1 MNNKTRLA
9 IAAAIAGASMMGA
22 TTAQAAC
29 SDVDRAAFEWAANV
43 ATISTDQ
50 FGFGLPMWMT
60 MVDET
65 GKVCHVYTN
74 DSSFDNTG
82 SASGNKAWLGS
93 RVISAQKANTA
104 NAFSLDGLAIST
116 GAISVTV
123 YPGGSLYG
131 LQHSNPVDTN
141 VAYGGDSEKI
151 GTINDPMVDKKIG
164 GVNVFGGGLALYS
177 KDGTL
182 LGALGV
188 SGDSSCA
195 DHNIAWKLRDALNL
209 DAVPSG
215 VSSQGNDN
223 IINDIENGVSKSGWG
238 HPICIPT
245 SVEIAKNFSK
255 THPVF
260 KK

>member
-43 ATISTDQ
+43 ATIGTDQ

-131 LQHSNPVDTN
+131 LQHSNPVDTAA
-141 VAYGGDSEKI
+141 AYGSIGDGSTL
-151 GTINDPMVDKKIG
+151 GTSTDPMTGTYPG
-164 GVNVFGGGLALYS
+164 GVNVFGGGVALYNDAGV
-177 KDGTL
+177 KV
-182 LGALGV
+182 GAIGA
-188 SGDSSCA
+188 SGDTSCR
-195 DHNIAWKLRDALNL
+195 DHTVAYTLRKTLGLDNGPNDDGLELVASPSALFQQ
-209 DAVPSG
+209 PSCG
-215 VSSQGNDN
+215 VNDPT
-223 IINDIENGVSKSGWG
+223 GVVAGAAG
-238 HPICIPT
+238 DFGIR
-245 SVEIAKNFSK
+245 
-255 THPVF
+255 
-260 KK
+260 